1 MMCLHE
7 FKTAAASNLVL
18 RFFFKHF
25 FRNKERERE
34 RERERE
40 VSSSFSHLSVFENVI
55 IFIYVYV
62 CVMVCCRMEGE
73 ERERGEKRK
82 RLYGYTPSH
91 LYISPFVEEDMKD
104 NNVRCYVTL
113 YCRFLAAGRRPEEL
127 N

>member
-1 MMCLHE
+1 MCDRE
-7 FKTAAASNLVL
+7 IIVCV
-18 RFFFKHF
+18 RWCVGW
-25 FRNKERERE
+25 RGRERE

-40 VSSSFSHLSVFENVI
+40 GGKQQFLSFKCVFENVI

-104 NNVRCYVTL
+104 NVRCYERQRSLLFYTVGSSL
-113 YCRFLAAGRRPEEL
+113 VVVLRNEL
-127 N
+127 KSS